1 MKLTVLA
8 DNTPHPKNSGLIAK
22 HGFAIHVEFNGF
34 QLLYDFGPEGV
45 LIPNASVLGIDLS
58 DVNIAVL
65 SHGHYDHSGGLG
77 PFLEINDIAKVRHG
91 RGAFQPRWNVSD
103 GPAKDIG
110 VQLPGF
116 EDMVDRFS
124 AVDKLVE
131 MKDFII
137 LPAAP
142 GHRRKPDGNSS
153 LLAGRAGERLQDDF
167 TDELTV
173 AIHGEEG
180 LVVITGCSH
189 RGIVNIVDQVK
200 TYCPNCPI
208 TALIGGFHLFDEKES
223 QESLE
228 RVVSEL
234 AAEIPDA
241 HVLAGHCTGSR
252 AVEMLSGVF
261 RRTFQPYTYRL
272 RHDLLR

>member
-8 DNTPHPKNSGLIAK
+8 DNTPHPKNPGLIAK
-22 HGFAIHVEFNGF
+22 HGFAVHVEFNGF
-34 QLLYDFGPEGV
+34 QMLYDFGPEGV
-45 LIPNASVLGIDLS
+45 LIPNAAVLGIDLS
-58 DVNIAVL
+58 EVNIAVL

-77 PFLEINDIAKVRHG
+77 AFFEINDIAKVRHG
-91 RGAFQPRWNVSD
+91 RGAFQPRWNVAD
-103 GPAKDIG
+103 GPARDIG

-116 EDMVDRFS
+116 ENMVDRFS
-124 AVDKLVE
+124 AVDNLVD

-142 GHRRKPDGNSS
+142 GYRGKPDGNSS

-173 AIHGEEG
+173 ALRSEDG
-180 LVVITGCSH
+180 LVVMTGCSH
-189 RGIVNIVDQVK
+189 RGVVNIIDQVK
-200 TYCPNCPI
+200 AYCPNCPI
-208 TALIGGFHLFDEKES
+208 AALIGGFHLFDEKES

-234 AAEIPDA
+234 VAEIPDA
-241 HVLAGHCTGSR
+241 HVLAGHCTETR
-252 AVEMLSGVF
+252 AADMLSDAFGERFSRIHTGFV
-261 RRTFQPYTYRL
+261 TTY
-272 RHDLLR
+272 

>member
-1 MKLTVLA
+1 
-8 DNTPHPKNSGLIAK
+8 
-22 HGFAIHVEFNGF
+22 
-34 QLLYDFGPEGV
+34 
-45 LIPNASVLGIDLS
+45 
-58 DVNIAVL
+58 
-65 SHGHYDHSGGLG
+65 
-77 PFLEINDIAKVRHG
+77 
-91 RGAFQPRWNVSD
+91 
-103 GPAKDIG
+103 
-110 VQLPGF
+110 
-116 EDMVDRFS
+116 MVDRFS

-153 LLAGRAGERLQDDF
+153 LLAGRTGERLQDDF

-261 RRTFQPYTYRL
+261 GERFNRIHTGFVTTY
-272 RHDLLR
+272 